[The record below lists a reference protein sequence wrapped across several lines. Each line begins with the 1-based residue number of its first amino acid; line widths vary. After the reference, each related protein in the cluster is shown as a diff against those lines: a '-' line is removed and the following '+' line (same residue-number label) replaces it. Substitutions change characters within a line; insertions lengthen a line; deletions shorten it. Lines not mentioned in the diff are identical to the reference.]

1 MAFMKTNK
9 IILFFITYFLSLQ
22 FVFAECDQKVAIK
35 NLKQAKESLIAKRRN
50 IEQYLAGMKG
60 QDFSPITVFGP
71 DFKLSD
77 TNDIIESLKNES
89 KSGFAISIGYQ
100 GLYQCLKKLNLVD
113 ELKALEQESLKLNI
127 VKITLLEK
135 NFELED
141 SLRLGKVTKDE
152 LPRLKDEIDK
162 ENRTTE
168 EIKSKLE
175 YNLLKNIKKV
185 SKEEDSEKKDIL
197 NYQSELTKIEILL
210 LNLRLELNKN
220 LQEKITYFE
229 SLNQR
234 LSQISVSKE
243 QDSYQDKITKFNDV
257 ESLWFDLAKENY
269 YDLFNY
275 FKGLNLP
282 KIPKSIKGERGALI
296 PNNHENKRLEL
307 LKLENDIKKEYT
319 DKKEHELSL
328 LNQLVLSCNSLRSA
342 LFTQLGVGYFFKTLF
357 KVKTIKTVRNEILAS
372 PYRILSYFFSKYLSV
387 REKLLKGKEG
397 YVYLVGRL
405 LFIFLF
411 IGLVYGFKI
420 FFKSLTIRT
429 DNLFHSLIL
438 KKKNSSLRKHFFSR
452 WNKIKDDFSSIL
464 WLLLLTLITNSFNT
478 TDYIYIIKV
487 LKFYLI
493 SHLIRSFVTVFLGSV
508 SRLDVG
514 SFMAFKKKAM
524 ETSQKFANIYLF
536 YSYTILFVEATIGK
550 VYVFNIIYFIVVLYS
565 LYQLVRESASWE
577 SEFTRYVEKKFSG
590 VIVANIFSVLA
601 FFPSKMKAFSLLGA
615 IIILSLFDLFISYTE
630 NFEISKKISANL
642 FKKQIENIEAQE
654 GADDQIPAT
663 YKEQFAL
670 SSLEEKEE
678 YVLSADNVEESI
690 EFEINEWLQ
699 EKSEEHSLVVY
710 GDKGIGKTT
719 LLKYVTNSI
728 KTKSESELEVKYV
741 KMPSKTLTK
750 EKLID
755 FLSEVF
761 GNKEEK
767 FDLLKIDE
775 NLSKKT
781 IIVIDEAQNVFLS
794 HIGGFDA
801 YYALTKLINLNTK
814 NLFWMMSF
822 NKYSWLYLYT
832 AFGGVQ
838 YFRNVFAINGWSD
851 LKIKELV
858 MKRHGKTAYRLSY
871 DLLINATRSQD
882 EIDKYSSIESK
893 FFKLL
898 WELSRGNPRAALY
911 LWISALSRKSSKAFN
926 VNIPKEVGFDSF
938 DKLDDDLM
946 FVIAHVMKH
955 ENLSTSE
962 VEKTTNLSHGIVRN
976 SIKQAQEKGFLYRD
990 DRGRYMVDISSQ
1002 YALLRTLKQKNF
1014 IYGS

>member
-1 MAFMKTNK
+1 MKTNK
-9 IILFFITYFLSLQ
+9 NIVLFITYFLSLQ
-22 FVFAECDQKVAIK
+22 FVFAECNQKLVLK
-35 NLKQAKESLIAKRRN
+35 DLKQAKESLNGQTQN
-50 IEQYLAGMKG
+50 IGKYLAGGKG
-60 QDFSPITVFGP
+60 EDFSPITVFGP

-77 TNDIIESLKNES
+77 TSDIIKSLKDES
-89 KSGFAISIGYQ
+89 KSGLAISIGFQ
-100 GLYQCLKKLNLVD
+100 GLYQCLKKLGLVN
-113 ELKALEQESLKLNI
+113 EVKALEEESLKLNT
-127 VKITLLEK
+127 VKIALLEK
-135 NFELED
+135 NLELED
-141 SLRLGKVTKDE
+141 SLRVGKVTKGE
-152 LPRLKDEIDK
+152 LPRLKDEINQ
-162 ENRTTE
+162 ENKTTE

-175 YNLLKNIKKV
+175 NSLLKNITKV
-185 SKEEDSEKKDIL
+185 SKEENSQRKEIL
-197 NYQSELTKIEILL
+197 NYESELTKIEILL
-210 LNLRLELNKN
+210 LNLRLDLNKN

-229 SLNQR
+229 SLSQR
-234 LSQISVSKE
+234 LSQISVTKE
-243 QDSYQDKITKFNDV
+243 KESYEDKINKFNDV

-275 FKGLNLP
+275 FKGLKLP
-282 KIPKSIKGERGALI
+282 RIPESNILERGKDF
-296 PNNHENKRLEL
+296 ENKRLEL
-307 LKLENDIKKEYT
+307 IKLENDIKKEYT

-342 LFTQLGVGYFFKTLF
+342 LFNQLGVKYFFTTLF

-397 YVYLVGRL
+397 YVYLIGRL
-405 LFIFLF
+405 LFLFLF
-411 IGLVYGFKI
+411 SGLIYGLKI
-420 FFKSLTIRT
+420 FFQSLTNKT

-438 KKKNSSLRKHFFSR
+438 KKKSSSLRKNFFSL

-464 WLLLLTLITNSFNT
+464 WLLLLTLITNTFNT

-487 LKFYLI
+487 FKFYLI

-550 VYVFNIIYFIVVLYS
+550 VYVFNIIYFFVLLYS
-565 LYQLVRESASWE
+565 LYQLVIESASWE

-590 VIVANIFSVLA
+590 VIVAKIFSVLG

-630 NFEISKKISANL
+630 NFELSKKISANL

-654 GADDQIPAT
+654 GADDKIPVT

-678 YVLSADNVEESI
+678 YVLSADNVEDSI
-690 EFEINEWLQ
+690 EYEINEWLQ
-699 EKSEEHSLVVY
+699 DKSEEHSLVVY

-719 LLKYVTNSI
+719 LLKYVTTSI
-728 KTKSESELEVKYV
+728 KNKSESELEVKYV

-750 EKLID
+750 EKLVT

-761 GNKEEK
+761 NNEEEK

-781 IIVIDEAQNVFLS
+781 IIVIDEAQNIFLS
-794 HIGGFDA
+794 YIGGFDA

-814 NLFWMMSF
+814 NIFWMMSF
-822 NKYSWLYLYT
+822 NKYSWIYLYK

-838 YFRNVFAINGWSD
+838 YFRNVFAISGWSD

-858 MKRHGKTAYRLSY
+858 MKRHEKTGYRLSY

-926 VNIPKEVGFDSF
+926 VNIPKEAGFDSF

-946 FVIAHVMKH
+946 FVIAHVIKH
-955 ENLSTSE
+955 ENLSTGE

-990 DRGRYMVDISSQ
+990 DRGRYMVDISTQ
-1002 YALLRTLKQKNF
+1002 YGLLKTLKQKNF